1 VSGSALPRTIE
12 RFPFPFTSGT
22 FRYSTN
28 VEPAPRLVTT
38 AAGSWGGTVIDVD
51 DSYRDELELRARIIK
66 ADSSRC
72 TVLPHMRPAAWDT
85 LVYVLGQL
93 AADLP
98 EVMEFERDGAS
109 CHWRNDL
116 LGVEKTFTIGNEESL
131 PEGPLRFA
139 GEQVQEDLV
148 LLDQRE
154 DELWADAGLV
164 TFAADW
170 SLNFDVGMAFQ
181 DVHGPVPPRVHEEG
195 IFTRAERFIMR
206 LQPGQAYR
214 RTNWSMT
221 AGHRLDTSTENAPSW
236 TPERRRMIA
245 EAPDGLAERLHLRV
259 EVQHLVRLAPSG
271 AVLFLIRTYL
281 LSLQD
286 LALVP
291 QWRHRFAS
299 VLDDLP
305 DDVADYKGLTRFRQA
320 AVDYLRALA

>member
-1 VSGSALPRTIE
+1 MRPGTVE

-28 VEPAPRLVTT
+28 VEPAPRPVTT
-38 AAGSWGGTVIDVD
+38 AAGSWGGTVVDVG
-51 DSYRDELELRARIIK
+51 DSYRDELELRGRILR
-66 ADSSRC
+66 ADPSRC
-72 TVLPHMRPAAWDT
+72 TVLPHMWPACWDA
-85 LVYVLGQL
+85 LLYLLGEL
-93 AADLP
+93 AADHP
-98 EVMEFERDGAS
+98 EAMAFERDGRK
-109 CHWRNDL
+109 CRWRNDL
-116 LGVEKTFTIGNEESL
+116 LGVEKTFTIGDRDSL
-131 PEGPLRFA
+131 PGGPLRFA

-170 SLNFDVGMAFQ
+170 SLAFDVGMAFQ

-195 IFTRAERFIMR
+195 VFTRAERFLMR

-221 AGHRLDTSTENAPSW
+221 AGHRLDTSTENAPAW
-236 TPERRRMIA
+236 TPERERMIA
-245 EAPDGLAERLHLRV
+245 EAPDGLPERLHLRV
-259 EVQHLVRLAPSG
+259 EVQHVVRLAPSG

-281 LSLQD
+281 LSLRD
-286 LALVP
+286 LARVP
-291 QWRHRFAS
+291 QWRRDLAS

-305 DDVADYKGLTRFRQA
+305 EDVADYKGLTRFRRA
-320 AVDYLRALA
+320 AVDYLRATG

>member
-1 VSGSALPRTIE
+1 VTIE

-22 FRYSTN
+22 FKYSTN
-28 VEPAPRLVTT
+28 VEPAPRQVTT

-51 DSYRDELELRARIIK
+51 DSYRDELELRGRILK
-66 ADSSRC
+66 ADPSRC
-72 TVLPHMRPAAWDT
+72 TVLPHMWPAAWDA
-85 LVYVLGQL
+85 LVYVLGEL
-93 AADLP
+93 AADHP
-98 EVMEFERDGAS
+98 DVMKFERDGRH

-116 LGVEKTFTIGNEESL
+116 LGVEKTFTIGDAESL
-131 PEGPLRFA
+131 PDGPLCLA
-139 GEQVQEDLV
+139 GGQAQEDLV

-154 DELWADAGLV
+154 DALWADAGLV
-164 TFAADW
+164 TFAAGW

-181 DVHGPVPPRVHEEG
+181 DVHGPVPSRVHEEG

-206 LQPGQAYR
+206 LPYGQAYR

-236 TPERRRMIA
+236 TPERERLIA
-245 EAPDGLAERLHLRV
+245 EAPFGLAERLHLRV

-281 LSLQD
+281 LPLQD
-286 LALVP
+286 LARVP

-305 DDVADYKGLTRFRQA
+305 DDVADYKGLTRYRQA
-320 AVDYLRALA
+320 AVHYLRG